1 MPLKVENINL
11 EESIIGG
18 KSKLLEIIRG
28 ETPDRSGIVR
38 RLPFSYIPSFN
49 LGGVLGSDASGLLRV
64 PHTDYYLE
72 IYYYGE
78 LLTSISFPY
87 NPMAYVINRTE
98 NVNLTHTVNRVFRE
112 TSPNRV
118 KTISFEGLSGYETRL
133 GYARD
138 GGYIFENGEII
149 MHEFEEFLNAY
160 NYLSHIFSSNQYAY
174 TQNQDKFNRN
184 IGLNP
189 KNVSK
194 AGIRTPSVLGIGNS
208 GQSLNPYASNQGGDI
223 IFLVLRCVNENISF
237 KVEVNDFSY
246 SKNTS
251 TNRFGYRYNISFNSY
266 GIFGTGKRDNIFL
279 DVINRTTGYINKAN
293 TVLALLQAL
302 FINTSEDYILPLTK
316 PLNAISS
323 VLDNLQ
329 TTIESAGIVTGAV
342 AEVANTAVNLFQKFD
357 NEVFTTTNNIFS
369 RSANNLSSS
378 IKSQYKSVKD
388 AAYNDINR
396 KNTARENAKK
406 STSDQIDIETL
417 QIALGLDS
425 NKNSVAIDSKNIDAV
440 LGMLKDV
447 NYENENENK
456 LIELGLIQSLMNTL
470 RYTFEGIKS
479 IVSKDYINIKRSND
493 KDIDFTKDSNLI
505 EGEDFLYKIYTLR
518 ENEDLRDVA
527 RKTSGDPNDI
537 SDLIIIN
544 GWLDAR
550 RKGDGSFATAGD
562 IIKIRSSNIDIIFSN
577 NIYHSDINV
586 PYDDI
591 VFKGNDFDLIT
602 DVKNLQQSIKNNFLT
617 YEDELDINLYGL
629 ASIIGARNIE
639 IIKESIKNK
648 LLIDPRIKNV
658 IVKDVK
664 IEKDQLLVSLS
675 VVGIDNQVLE
685 FLAPV
690 NNS

>member
-1 MPLKVENINL
+1 
-11 EESIIGG
+11 
-18 KSKLLEIIRG
+18 
-28 ETPDRSGIVR
+28 
-38 RLPFSYIPSFN
+38 
-49 LGGVLGSDASGLLRV
+49 
-64 PHTDYYLE
+64 
-72 IYYYGE
+72 
-78 LLTSISFPY
+78 
-87 NPMAYVINRTE
+87 
-98 NVNLTHTVNRVFRE
+98 
-112 TSPNRV
+112 
-118 KTISFEGLSGYETRL
+118 
-133 GYARD
+133 
-138 GGYIFENGEII
+138 
-149 MHEFEEFLNAY
+149 
-160 NYLSHIFSSNQYAY
+160 
-174 TQNQDKFNRN
+174 
-184 IGLNP
+184 
-189 KNVSK
+189 
-194 AGIRTPSVLGIGNS
+194 
-208 GQSLNPYASNQGGDI
+208 
-223 IFLVLRCVNENISF
+223 
-237 KVEVNDFSY
+237 
-246 SKNTS
+246 
-251 TNRFGYRYNISFNSY
+251 
-266 GIFGTGKRDNIFL
+266 
-279 DVINRTTGYINKAN
+279 
-293 TVLALLQAL
+293 
-302 FINTSEDYILPLTK
+302 
-316 PLNAISS
+316 
-323 VLDNLQ
+323 
-329 TTIESAGIVTGAV
+329 
-342 AEVANTAVNLFQKFD
+342 
-357 NEVFTTTNNIFS
+357 
-369 RSANNLSSS
+369 
-378 IKSQYKSVKD
+378 
-388 AAYNDINR
+388 
-396 KNTARENAKK
+396 
-406 STSDQIDIETL
+406 
-417 QIALGLDS
+417 
-425 NKNSVAIDSKNIDAV
+425 
-440 LGMLKDV
+440 
-447 NYENENENK
+447 
-456 LIELGLIQSLMNTL
+456 MNTL
-470 RYTFEGIKS
+470 RYTFEGIKY

-527 RKTSGDPNDI
+527 RKISGDPNDI